1 MRLNHLHLLV
11 TDLDKSQ
18 EFYTRTLGFSFKVS
32 YGPELIFLQN
42 KEGFDFALTPV
53 SKRPEMPPGVHFGF
67 RVDNHEELAGIQKS
81 GRSLYSELFTEEL
94 RHHGSWGS
102 FACEDPDGYVIEF
115 YWDQALSE

>member
-18 EFYTRTLGFSFKVS
+18 YFYTKTLGFRFKVS

-42 KEGFDFALTPV
+42 NDGFDLALTLV
-53 SKRPEMPPGVHFGF
+53 SNRPEMPPGVHFGF
-67 RVDNHEELAGIQKS
+67 RVDNHEQLEENHKTGSSHYPQ
-81 GRSLYSELFTEEL
+81 LFNEEL

-102 FACEDPDGYVIEF
+102 FGCEDPDGYVIEF
-115 YWDQALSE
+115 YWD